1 MRLWCLLLLCVGLLA
16 TLRSVS
22 AGISNGVIESIL
34 GGVKGGIMV
43 KNGKRTSCEL
53 GVIDNQRAYVAKDC
67 LDFLDDGTVDKN
79 TTYEV
84 YLDGGID
91 GKPVKYTVS
100 EFLCW
105 SANKQAYANNF
116 CTIHY
121 NPSAKRE
128 WYNMMSPTLAYNWD
142 GIVYVRRTLRDM
154 DNMEWGSPEYAA
166 LGSNYDQ
173 KCLSMSGLFQK
184 FPDFH
189 VCKSDVV
196 PTPTDDL
203 SPCPLPYGVVYG
215 MVARKAHL
223 MGIYSYTTVRSD
235 SNMCNSTDI
244 RNYYI
249 LVNRRV
255 NYANLKLNA
264 SMDYD
269 SAVFGKNLSVYPSDY
284 KMPETGFTTTDKD
297 VEILHSDLFKNQN
310 SEIIFPPVSS
320 DASDGGSAGSS
331 DGGGLD
337 GASDDTKKRNN
348 IIIGVCVGVGG
359 LFLLLGIGFGVWWW
373 RERHMGSVDP
383 MSRNE
388 YQDMLESDLGNLTIQ
403 RRGPTDEELIAD
415 YDLPP
420 VYDDPIT
427 TPAPPTPKENSTR
440 PSPTSTVT
448 PERRE

>member
-189 VCKSDVV
+189 VCKSDV
-196 PTPTDDL
+196 
-203 SPCPLPYGVVYG
+203 
-215 MVARKAHL
+215 
-223 MGIYSYTTVRSD
+223 
-235 SNMCNSTDI
+235 
-244 RNYYI
+244 
-249 LVNRRV
+249 
-255 NYANLKLNA
+255 
-264 SMDYD
+264 
-269 SAVFGKNLSVYPSDY
+269 
-284 KMPETGFTTTDKD
+284 
-297 VEILHSDLFKNQN
+297 
-310 SEIIFPPVSS
+310 
-320 DASDGGSAGSS
+320 
-331 DGGGLD
+331 
-337 GASDDTKKRNN
+337 
-348 IIIGVCVGVGG
+348 
-359 LFLLLGIGFGVWWW
+359 
-373 RERHMGSVDP
+373 
-383 MSRNE
+383 
-388 YQDMLESDLGNLTIQ
+388 
-403 RRGPTDEELIAD
+403 
-415 YDLPP
+415 
-420 VYDDPIT
+420 
-427 TPAPPTPKENSTR
+427 
-440 PSPTSTVT
+440 
-448 PERRE
+448 